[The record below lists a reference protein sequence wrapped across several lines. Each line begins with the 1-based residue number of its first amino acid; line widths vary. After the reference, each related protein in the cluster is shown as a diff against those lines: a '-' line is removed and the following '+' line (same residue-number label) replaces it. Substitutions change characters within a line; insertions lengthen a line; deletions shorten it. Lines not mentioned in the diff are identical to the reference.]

1 MILDILVEFSAKKT
15 LFDIVG
21 IEQEL
26 SETFGISVDLLTE
39 RAISPYLVDRIKKG
53 NYANL

>member
-1 MILDILVEFSAKKT
+1 LDILVEFSAKKT